1 MKLTG
6 ILQDMLLYE
15 GLIHSYEIGAA
26 TKILNNWSVANDKF
40 NQKLQRTRKEFNL
53 QKMWKTLN

>member
-26 TKILNNWSVANDKF
+26 TKILNNWSVANNKF
-40 NQKLQRTRKEFNL
+40 NIQDRQDNTIRLNFIID
-53 QKMWKTLN
+53 TL